1 LQSKHSRKP
10 VIVKLNP
17 DGSYSWEK
25 IVTTAAAA
33 DARPQVM
40 VTVIYM
46 FCMFNN
52 LYYIK
57 N

>member
-1 LQSKHSRKP
+1 LQYKHSRRP

-17 DGSYSWEK
+17 DGSYGWEK
-25 IVTTAAAA
+25 IVTGAGAA

-52 LYYIK
+52 L
-57 N
+57 